1 MKLHLPGLLF
11 LTLFLS
17 APHINVDAQE
27 RATQL
32 RGPKSASSQ
41 YSGLE
46 YGPIDAQDTLWRIA
60 ERYRQNKNLSVYQ
73 VMTAIYELNPTAF
86 EQQNLNL
93 LVDGATLKLPSE
105 RYIARIDREKARLR
119 AEQDERLFAEMA
131 NQPGN
136 SVRNVKPAS
145 PLVNQQD
152 LTQTQSDIEQ
162 RITRLDAEQTRQFDE
177 LRMQF
182 AASLENVEAL
192 LNENRKLY
200 ERVNQVNGELASL
213 RGQVEGDVKQQLDVQ
228 LALQEELLAMIR
240 AEQAQREAEKQGS
253 LINTLTSPI
262 SLLIGSILVTLLIVG
277 GLIVW
282 LLKRKPAQ
290 ETDEIASE
298 PAPVPVP
305 ESDVDD
311 LASALDVDLD
321 DTADLTDDELFND
334 DDLLDDILTS
344 ELEES
349 LDDELDTFS
358 ELEDDMLVPDD
369 EGEDELFEAGDD
381 ALDQSELDSLFDND
395 DISDNVLSEDTNI
408 DGYDLSGESDAL
420 ENFDEEPEANSGLE
434 DNDDAP
440 DEGVDEVDTND
451 ENEVDFEASS
461 QPEESDLDDFDIDD
475 ILNDAQSVSASEFDS
490 ADQTDEESFDEN
502 EAPVQNETLAATA
515 ALPSVEDDDEK
526 PEISIDDLL
535 ESTSAEPSLTDELD
549 SNDDLINDDMI
560 DKLEEEIVQQDKDLD
575 GITDG
580 LLSEIEQIE
589 MMGGLP
595 DDDEDED
602 ADDEIEINDP
612 APSPQSI
619 QSLDAITDDLDE
631 IDVEDMSNADD
642 FTDPLSDDLIAEL
655 QAESDDIETDDGAE
669 LPTGVRPD
677 APLEADEPNTSAED
691 TTDNLNAQ
699 EASISEQDSKVAA
712 EVSGESEPE
721 TEPENLESSEET
733 DGELADPELIEADAN
748 NAESPF
754 DSDEGDTLNDPL
766 TDELLAELEAEE
778 QQSASQID
786 SLSDELLSELEAG
799 LGDTA
804 PEHDDD
810 IAQRETQLESDN
822 EANDEAESDTS
833 DNVNHGQGAAQNEVS
848 EPQLQTE
855 ASETVADTPDDEEA
869 THNVSDEDDNLDELS
884 IENEFEQENLA
895 ESEDVS
901 DDVST
906 PEDASVN
913 EDADPLD
920 DALAAFDKQLM
931 DDIPSFGDIE
941 ETGEDLREEAEPAI
955 TEARGSEPLEN
966 FDDSILDSAYNDV
979 DDFELAQE
987 QDGVIGD
994 ADVPASEP
1002 LMGDTQTDIDEL
1014 DDVPGL
1020 DDWLTGDEASPSNSS
1035 DEDIFNELDNDEFDE
1050 LLESLEADSEED
1062 VEEVSSQPQTSSSM
1076 HEAADSA
1083 VEQPTN
1089 EKGERA
1095 GNKAADA
1102 GKDERAD
1109 EDAFQLDNPDLDL
1122 SALLNDDD
1130 YETEQQQ
1137 DKTPPEEF
1145 LDVDALMDD
1154 GGDEDDMDPDSAEL
1168 DLDVNLSDFTGVSD
1182 SDEVIDI
1189 DKDAGQ
1195 NANLDLAR
1203 VYLEMDDVVSA
1214 RELLNDVVAHGSE
1227 EQKQEAESILKSI
1240 S

>member
-60 ERYRQNKNLSVYQ
+60 ERYRQNNNLTVYQ

-86 EQQNLNL
+86 EQENLNL

-105 RYIARIDREKARLR
+105 RYIARIDAEKARLR

-162 RITRLDAEQTRQFDE
+162 KITRLDAEQTRQFDE

-200 ERVNQVNGELASL
+200 ERVNQVNGELESL

-228 LALQEELLAMIR
+228 LALQEELLEMIR

-253 LINTLTSPI
+253 LMNTLASPI
-262 SLLIGSILVTLLIVG
+262 SLLIGSIFVTLLLVG

-282 LLKRKPAQ
+282 LLKRKPA
-290 ETDEIASE
+290 EEKLESAVE

-349 LDDELDTFS
+349 LDNELDTFS

-369 EGEDELFEAGDD
+369 EGEDDLFEAGDD

-408 DGYDLSGESDAL
+408 DGYDLSGEGDAL
-420 ENFDEEPEANSGLE
+420 EDFDENLDGEADTETTQDDAEADSNLE
-434 DNDDAP
+434 DDDELTDLDAG
-440 DEGVDEVDTND
+440 E
-451 ENEVDFEASS
+451 ENEDDFEVTS
-461 QPEESDLDDFDIDD
+461 QPQESDLDDFDIDD
-475 ILNDAQSVSASEFDS
+475 ILNDAQNTSASQFASDEPLDTDS
-490 ADQTDEESFDEN
+490 VAEID
-502 EAPVQNETLAATA
+502 APAQGETLGAA
-515 ALPSVEDDDEK
+515 ALPSVEDEDDK

-535 ESTSAEPSLTDELD
+535 ESTPSEPSLTDELD

-560 DKLEEEIVQQDKDLD
+560 EKLEDEIVQQDKELD

-595 DDDEDED
+595 DDDDDDED
-602 ADDEIEINDP
+602 DDEIEISDP

-619 QSLDAITDDLDE
+619 QSLDALTDDLDE
-631 IDVEDMSNADD
+631 VDVEDMSNADE
-642 FTDPLSDDLIAEL
+642 FIDPLSDDLIAEL
-655 QAESDDIETDDGAE
+655 QAESDDIELDEA
-669 LPTGVRPD
+669 
-677 APLEADEPNTSAED
+677 ADEPFDVPTDAQPSTNEQYTNPETPDNTED
-691 TTDNLNAQ
+691 LGSQAP
-699 EASISEQDSKVAA
+699 SVSEQDSELPAKDSD
-712 EVSGESEPE
+712 ELEE
-721 TEPENLESSEET
+721 ENLEARDDSS
-733 DGELADPELIEADAN
+733 
-748 NAESPF
+748 
-754 DSDEGDTLNDPL
+754 DTLNDGRGTDDSRVELNDADQPESELTDADQPEFEPTEAEGAFDIDDNEELSDPL

-799 LGDTA
+799 LDDTA
-804 PEHDDD
+804 PEAEKDT
-810 IAQRETQLESDN
+810 AQGETKSESFDEAIEADN
-822 EANDEAESDTS
+822 ELDNKSEEEVEAQGPTFDEDSELPQQD
-833 DNVNHGQGAAQNEVS
+833 EV
-848 EPQLQTE
+848 PDAITD
-855 ASETVADTPDDEEA
+855 ADDTVADKE
-869 THNVSDEDDNLDELS
+869 NVPASD
-884 IENEFEQENLA
+884 
-895 ESEDVS
+895 
-901 DDVST
+901 
-906 PEDASVN
+906 
-913 EDADPLD
+913 DPLD

-931 DDIPSFGDIE
+931 DDIPSFGE
-941 ETGEDLREEAEPAI
+941 VEDTHEQPHSEFEPSV
-955 TEARGSEPLEN
+955 TQARGSEPLEN

-994 ADVPASEP
+994 ADIPASEP
-1002 LMGDTQTDIDEL
+1002 FDSNKQKEIDEL

-1020 DDWLTGDEASPSNSS
+1020 DDWLTGDEASEGNSS
-1035 DEDIFNELDNDEFDE
+1035 DDDIFNELDNDEFDE
-1050 LLESLEADSEED
+1050 LLESLEADSAD
-1062 VEEVSSQPQTSSSM
+1062 NAVDASPQTPTPPQATDAPDNAPQATFD
-1076 HEAADSA
+1076 HDE
-1083 VEQPTN
+1083 EQALDNPSQ
-1089 EKGERA
+1089 A
-1095 GNKAADA
+1095 
-1102 GKDERAD
+1102 KDESENEA
-1109 EDAFQLDNPDLDL
+1109 ELQLDNPDLDL

-1130 YETEQQQ
+1130 FVQTQQR

-1154 GGDEDDMDPDSAEL
+1154 GGDEDEMDPDSAEL
-1168 DLDVNLSDFTGVSD
+1168 DLDVSLSDFTGVSD
-1182 SDEVIDI
+1182 TDEVIDI

-1214 RELLNDVVAHGSE
+1214 KELLNDVVAHGSE